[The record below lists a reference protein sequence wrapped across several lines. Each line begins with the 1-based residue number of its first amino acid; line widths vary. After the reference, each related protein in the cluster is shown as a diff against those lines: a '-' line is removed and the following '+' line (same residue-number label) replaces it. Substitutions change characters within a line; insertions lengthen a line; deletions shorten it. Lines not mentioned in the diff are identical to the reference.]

1 MQSFKNILQLY
12 IMKAHLLFFTLL
24 GMLNFTATAQKQKNQ
39 IITGAERME
48 IYLTLLKGKKVAVF
62 ANQTS
67 KVAGIHLVDTLVK
80 RGINVVKIFG
90 PEHGFR
96 GTADAGEHVVD
107 GIDKKSGLPVISLYG
122 NHKKPTEDD
131 FKNVDV
137 VVFDIQDVG
146 VRFYTFISS

>member
-1 MQSFKNILQLY
+1 MQSFKNISQLYKMKLQLFC
-12 IMKAHLLFFTLL
+12 IALL
-24 GMLNFTATAQKQKNQ
+24 GIININATAQKQKNQ
-39 IITGAERME
+39 IITGADRME
-48 IYLTLLKGKKVAVF
+48 TYLPLLKGKKVAVF

-67 KVAGIHLVDTLVK
+67 TVAGIHLVDTLVK

-107 GIDKKSGLPVISLYG
+107 GLDKKSGLPVISLYG

-146 VRFYTFISS
+146 VRFYTFI